1 MVCHALKMDSCL
13 PCLKRFWQK
22 LIFKKNR
29 WIKVNKYMNKK
40 NIHMKKGTQTKKTTK
55 NLHVLKKRKIKSTLN
70 LYE

>member
-1 MVCHALKMDSCL
+1 MSIKFLAEVNL
-13 PCLKRFWQK
+13 
-22 LIFKKNR
+22 KKNR

-70 LYE
+70 LCE